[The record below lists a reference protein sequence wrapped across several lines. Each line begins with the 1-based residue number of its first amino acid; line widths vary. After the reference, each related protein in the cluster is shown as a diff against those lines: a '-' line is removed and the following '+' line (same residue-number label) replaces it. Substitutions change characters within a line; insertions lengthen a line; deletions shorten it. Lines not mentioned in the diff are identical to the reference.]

1 MIELDYKKSN
11 NKLLIKCSEEYI
23 FNTIRKGFSVVDKN
37 KAFIQRRFQSQGV
50 KIPSRKYAITPSGA
64 CDIGLYWEVR
74 QYIIK
79 NQLDIDVQISEK
91 LKQALFIGSK
101 ADVFTDFALSLR
113 DYQVDVLRKAL
124 QLGWGTCVLGTGA
137 GKTLTTAALIENY
150 YRNSNNKITFKC
162 VVIVPD
168 LGLVKQTADEFNNS
182 GVSYTVSTWTGS
194 DTPDLTANVI
204 ICNIGILQS
213 RFDRTDWVKYVDLL
227 IVDECH
233 KIGPSNKISKIIAK
247 IKTRHRYGFTGT
259 LPDEP
264 LDKWFIIGRLG
275 PVLYEKTSAD
285 LREGSFLTNVEVI
298 KLNIQYP
305 NITIP
310 NVFDSAYRNEL
321 DFIINHPKRNEL
333 LSKLSHKLKNNTLIL
348 VNFIKH
354 GDNLYE
360 YLKNSN
366 IDKQIYFIKGEV
378 EVKDREVIKKLM
390 EDNNNVI
397 CIAISAIFS
406 TGVNVKNIHNIIFA
420 SGGKSFIRTVQSIG
434 RGLRLHPSKTRLT
447 IVDISD
453 MLIYGEK
460 HGEKRLSIY
469 KREKI
474 PYSEKNIEV
483 S

>member
-1 MIELDYKKSN
+1 M
-11 NKLLIKCSEEYI
+11 
-23 FNTIRKGFSVVDKN
+23 
-37 KAFIQRRFQSQGV
+37 
-50 KIPSRKYAITPSGA
+50 
-64 CDIGLYWEVR
+64 
-74 QYIIK
+74 
-79 NQLDIDVQISEK
+79 
-91 LKQALFIGSK
+91 
-101 ADVFTDFALSLR
+101 
-113 DYQVDVLRKAL
+113 
-124 QLGWGTCVLGTGA
+124 
-137 GKTLTTAALIENY
+137 
-150 YRNSNNKITFKC
+150 
-162 VVIVPD
+162 
-168 LGLVKQTADEFNNS
+168 
-182 GVSYTVSTWTGS
+182 
-194 DTPDLTANVI
+194 
-204 ICNIGILQS
+204 
-213 RFDRTDWVKYVDLL
+213 
-227 IVDECH
+227 DECH

-247 IKTRHRYGFTGT
+247 IKTKHRYGFTGT

-285 LREGSFLTNVEVI
+285 LREGNFLTNVEVI

-397 CIAISAIFS
+397 CIKIA
-406 TGVNVKNIHNIIFA
+406 N
-420 SGGKSFIRTVQSIG
+420 
-434 RGLRLHPSKTRLT
+434 
-447 IVDISD
+447 
-453 MLIYGEK
+453 
-460 HGEKRLSIY
+460 Y
-469 KREKI
+469 K
-474 PYSEKNIEV
+474 PT
-483 S
+483 